1 MIRQIK
7 TIKKGGSHAPLKRI
21 GFSRRNQQLVEEVNE
36 LIFSFNQTTKE
47 NKRMAKQS
55 KEMVAS
61 ISHDFRTPLTS
72 MVGYIQMLDKTEM
85 SARDLKYLKIIEE
98 RTYLISSLI
107 DEFYLLSL
115 LDADDYKIH
124 EEAVNPISLIQEQV
138 AQYYEELLAIF
149 TNIDVELTDELVVI
163 QTSRVDF
170 ERIVQNLIKNAFMH
184 GTQHFAIRL
193 EKQEDRL
200 RFTFENQ
207 LPSNQEV
214 DVTRLFERN
223 YQSEGARRTDSSG
236 LGLAIA
242 KQLADRLNLSLT
254 AQLADHLLQFH
265 LDIYLDAWKI
275 RNIEKTQYL

>member
-7 TIKKGGSHAPLKRI
+7 TIKRGNSHAPLKRI

-138 AQYYEELLAIF
+138 AQYYEELLATF

-200 RFTFENQ
+200 RFTFENL

-223 YQSEGARRTDSSG
+223 YQSEGARKTDSSG

-242 KQLADRLNLSLT
+242 KQLADRLNLSLS

-275 RNIEKTQYL
+275 RNIEKTQYS